1 MFSRMQVFDWC
12 WDGGY
17 DSAVGSPGGFGD
29 VEICGY
35 LMILYHHS

>member
-1 MFSRMQVFDWC
+1 MNVLEDA
-12 WDGGY
+12 GVGTAAK